1 MSLIERIKK
10 AEEFFATQWKIE
22 TTIPNGD
29 VISTVE
35 TPPICGVSGLRTA
48 IFSNGSSALL
58 KTHANKSE
66 AVSFHMQFV
75 NHELLRTVCMVSE

>member
-35 TPPICGVSGLRTA
+35 TPPICGVSSLRTS
-48 IFSNGSSALL
+48 ICSNGSSVFL
-58 KTHANKSE
+58 KTHANKNE
-66 AVSFHMQFV
+66 AIWFHLQCV
-75 NHELLRTVCMVSE
+75 NHELRHNLHGG